1 MSKGKK
7 LHLENCFLST
17 VIKIQV
23 KDADTKRGI
32 AITSTFIDL
41 LIDFFCGGKI
51 IVALTSTR

>member
-1 MSKGKK
+1 MSIGKK
-7 LHLENCFLST
+7 LHLENVFLST

-41 LIDFFCGGKI
+41 VINFFCGGKI
-51 IVALTSTR
+51 IVAFTPTR